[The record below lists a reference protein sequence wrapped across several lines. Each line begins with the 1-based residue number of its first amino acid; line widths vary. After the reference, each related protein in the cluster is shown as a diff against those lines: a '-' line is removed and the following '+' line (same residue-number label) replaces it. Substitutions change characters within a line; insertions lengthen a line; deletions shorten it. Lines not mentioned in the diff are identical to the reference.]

1 MTSKLTRALVLITVC
16 SIGACV
22 TINVYFPAAAAEKA
36 ADRIIREVWD
46 VPQRPAQRPPQTSSG
61 EEQSRPAF
69 TNDAV
74 SRVVS
79 LGISQV
85 GSRAHGFGREHGFT
99 QALSRLFLVTPAYAQ
114 ADLTIS
120 TPAINKL
127 TASMKARHAQL
138 APYYTSGAVG
148 PPATALVSIRDAK
161 LLALKDRNRVK
172 KLVSDENTDRNAL
185 YREIAKANKH
195 PEWEASI
202 RSTFARRWIANAQ
215 SGWWYQKTDQ
225 AWQQK

>member
-1 MTSKLTRALVLITVC
+1 MTSKRIRALALITIC

-22 TINVYFPAAAAEKA
+22 TINVYFPAAAVEKA

-69 TNDAV
+69 MNDTV
-74 SRVVS
+74 VRVVRR
-79 LGISQV
+79 GISQV
-85 GSRAHGFGREHGFT
+85 GSRQHRFT
-99 QALSRLFLVTPAYAQ
+99 PALSDLFLVTPAYAQ
-114 ADLTIS
+114 ADLTVS
-120 TPAINKL
+120 TPAINTL
-127 TASMKARHAQL
+127 TAAMKARHSQL

-148 PPATALVSIRDAK
+148 PTATALVSIRDAK
-161 LLALKDRNRVK
+161 LLALKERNRVK
-172 KLVSDENTDRNAL
+172 KLVNDENTDRNAL

-215 SGWWYQKTDQ
+215 PGWWYQKTDQ
-225 AWQQK
+225 TWQQK

>member
-1 MTSKLTRALVLITVC
+1 
-16 SIGACV
+16 V
-22 TINVYFPAAAAEKA
+22 TINVYFPAAAVEKA

-61 EEQSRPAF
+61 EEQSQSAF
-69 TNDAV
+69 TNNTV

-79 LGISQV
+79 RGISQV
-85 GSRAHGFGREHGFT
+85 GS
-99 QALSRLFLVTPAYAQ
+99 QALSHLFLVTPAYAQ
-114 ADLTIS
+114 ADLTVS
-120 TPAINKL
+120 TPAINTL
-127 TASMKARHAQL
+127 TASMKARHSQL

-148 PPATALVSIRDAK
+148 PTATALVSIRDAK
-161 LLALKDRNRVK
+161 LLPLKDRNRVK

-215 SGWWYQKTDQ
+215 PGWWYQKTDQ
-225 AWQQK
+225 AWQQKE

>member
-1 MTSKLTRALVLITVC
+1 MTSKRIRALVLITIF

-22 TINVYFPAAAAEKA
+22 TINVYFPAAAVEKA

-69 TNDAV
+69 LNDAV
-74 SRVVS
+74 VQVVRR
-79 LGISQV
+79 GTSQA
-85 GSRAHGFGREHGFT
+85 GSRQHRFT
-99 QALSRLFLVTPAYAQ
+99 PALSDLFLVTPAYAQ
-114 ADLTIS
+114 ADLTVS
-120 TPAINKL
+120 TPAINTL
-127 TASMKARHAQL
+127 TASMKARHSQL
-138 APYYTSGAVG
+138 APYYTNGAVG
-148 PPATALVSIRDAK
+148 PTATALVSIRDAK
-161 LLALKDRNRVK
+161 LLPLKDRNRVK
-172 KLVSDENTDRNAL
+172 KLVNDENTDRNAL

-215 SGWWYQKTDQ
+215 SGWWYQKADQ